1 VASIRS
7 ILQNGL
13 ERAFLEEEPERRP
26 PPPHGNIRG
35 GGYFH

>member
-1 VASIRS
+1 VPRT
-7 ILQNGL
+7 LRNGL
-13 ERAFLEEEPERRP
+13 ERACLEEEAERRP